1 MEDKFSKERAGKLLD
16 ATLLRYCETMNL
28 IDDTSVCDS
37 MFEHLLVGDLD
48 REFICPKLEE
58 ATPEKKEKAFDIA
71 RKYAYLCFYEG
82 NVDFWGDSVEG
93 YNPSIPSELIA
104 RVILSNY
111 NFLIELAYEKGEEAV
126 SELVNFAQSYM
137 ASESSVVDY
146 LRNTFDNDD
155 ILKEMLSIT
164 SKEEGMY
171 KDLSS
176 RMKVILYTYPSGVL
190 YLDND
195 GIVMPT
201 SKEHLFSEIADIT
214 FDSSI
219 KKSETLSD
227 VAESLGD
234 EFFANVIRDVHL
246 KYLDSEK
253 EAKFSK

>member
-37 MFEHLLVGDLD
+37 MFEHLLAGDLD
-48 REFICPKLEE
+48 REIICPKLDEV
-58 ATPEKKEKAFDIA
+58 TPKDKQEAFDIA
-71 RKYAYLCFYEG
+71 RRYGYLCFYDG

-93 YNPSIPSELIA
+93 YNPSVPSELIA

-126 SELVNFAQSYM
+126 SELVNFAPSYM
-137 ASESSVVDY
+137 SSGSSVVDY
-146 LRNTFDNDD
+146 LRNTFGNDD
-155 ILKEMLSIT
+155 ILKEVLSIT

-171 KDLSS
+171 RDTTPRIKTT
-176 RMKVILYTYPSGVL
+176 LYTYPSGVL

-195 GIVMPT
+195 GIFMPT
-201 SKEHLFSEIADIT
+201 SKEHLFREIADLV

-219 KKSETLSD
+219 EKMETLSD
-227 VAESLGD
+227 VAESFGD
-234 EFFANVIRDVHL
+234 GLFENVIRDVHL
-246 KYLDSEK
+246 KYLDAEK